1 LFLTSSFFLPE
12 CYVEPRAGTPIL
24 GDSDF
29 HVCRAQDTF
38 LQKIC
43 SLKDSPDVQNATHD
57 PSCFVYLCVCIF
69 HACWIASAEIHIA
82 NLRLLLS
89 DDHNVVRVGLRC
101 LLGGQPGWEV
111 VAEASDG
118 REGTR
123 DTPRRG
129 IARHRNAGSKR
140 FGSSA
145 PDSSGL
151 ATHENPD
158 AHRAVHADD
167 TFFTAKVAD
176 IILASFKTNGAN
188 EAYASHCRLTP
199 RQSQLV
205 QLLADGLSSKGVAA
219 LLNISI
225 KTAETHRA
233 NLMRR
238 LNCHSVAEIVRYIT
252 QSDH

>member
-1 LFLTSSFFLPE
+1 MPVLNGLEAAHQIVQGLPRTKILMLTVHDSEAMIHKVLAVGARGYLFKT
-12 CYVEPRAGTPIL
+12 
-24 GDSDF
+24 
-29 HVCRAQDTF
+29 
-38 LQKIC
+38 
-43 SLKDSPDVQNATHD
+43 DVARD
-57 PSCFVYLCVCIF
+57 L
-69 HACWIASAEIHIA
+69 
-82 NLRLLLS
+82 
-89 DDHNVVRVGLRC
+89 
-101 LLGGQPGWEV
+101 
-111 VAEASDG
+111 VAAI
-118 REGTR
+118 T
-123 DTPRRG
+123 
-129 IARHRNAGSKR
+129 
-140 FGSSA
+140 
-145 PDSSGL
+145 
-151 ATHENPD
+151 
-158 AHRAVHADD
+158 AVHADD